1 MTLANVSGVTNVA
14 LNGYD
19 PVSFFANDS
28 KPTNGNFQITATYDG
43 VTYYFV
49 NDQNKAAFEA
59 NPEQYVPQMGG
70 FCAYGV
76 AKWGLFPADLATAQ
90 VYKGKLYLNLNS
102 DMLALFNQDLDGAI
116 SKAEKNWED
125 LNKDQKKEIKQ

>member
-1 MTLANVSGVTNVA
+1 
-14 LNGYD
+14 
-19 PVSFFANDS
+19 
-28 KPTNGNFQITATYDG
+28 
-43 VTYYFV
+43 
-49 NDQNKAAFEA
+49 
-59 NPEQYVPQMGG
+59 MGG

-76 AKWGLFPADLATAQ
+76 AKGGLFPADLATAQ

-125 LNKDQKKEIKQ
+125 LKDQKKKEIQKQ